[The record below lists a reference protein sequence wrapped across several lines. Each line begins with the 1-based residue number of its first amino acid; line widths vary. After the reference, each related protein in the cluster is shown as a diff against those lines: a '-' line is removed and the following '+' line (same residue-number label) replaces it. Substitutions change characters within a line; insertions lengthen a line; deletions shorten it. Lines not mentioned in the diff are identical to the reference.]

1 MHRRFDHRDY
11 PAERLAA
18 ERGCSISVVL
28 PARDEE
34 TTITGVVGPLME
46 LVARGAVDQVL
57 VADDSTDRTAERA
70 RSAGA
75 EVVSQ
80 ASVLTQH
87 GAVRG
92 KGDAM
97 WRGLAAARGELVCFL
112 DADTRNFGAH
122 FACGLLGP
130 LICEQRVAFVK
141 GAFRRPFDT
150 GLGHVR
156 AEGGGRVTELTA
168 LPLLRRFHPEL
179 AWLRQPLAGEIAARR
194 DLLARLP
201 FTCGYGVDVGL
212 LLDAARLAG
221 GDAIAEADLGSRQN
235 RHRPLTEL
243 GPMADEVLDAV
254 CSRLAGDGRLQDG
267 GEHAVLRPPLTS
279 LALEAA

>member
-1 MHRRFDHRDY
+1 MQRRFHHRDY

-18 ERGCSISVVL
+18 ERGCSISVIL

-34 TTITGVVGPLME
+34 ATIAGVVTPLME
-46 LVARGAVDQVL
+46 LVAAGAIDQVL
-57 VADDSTDRTAERA
+57 VADDSRDRTAERA
-70 RSAGA
+70 RAAGA
-75 EVVSQ
+75 EVVPQ
-80 ASVLTQH
+80 ASVLAEH
-87 GAVRG
+87 GSVRG

-130 LICEQRVAFVK
+130 LVCESRVGFVK

-150 GLGHVR
+150 GLGQVR

-194 DLLARLP
+194 DLLGQLP

-221 GDAIAEADLGSRQN
+221 VEAIAEADLGTRQN
-235 RHRPLTEL
+235 RHRPLSEL
-243 GPMADEVLDAV
+243 GPMADEVLGAV
-254 CSRLAGDGRLQDG
+254 CSRLHDDGRLRTGVDG
-267 GEHAVLRPPLTS
+267 TVVRPPLAS
-279 LALEAA
+279 LAMEAA